1 MEGLR
6 NIAALIGRIL
16 IAVIFLWSGFGK
28 VTNFGGTVGYISSVG
43 LPMPEVAAIVAIIV
57 ELIGGLCLLIGF
69 QARLAALAIAI
80 FTIAAGFS
88 FHTNFADMT
97 QMIMFFKNLAIA
109 GGALQI
115 FAFGAGAF
123 SVDKGR

>member
-43 LPMPEVAAIVAIIV
+43 LPMPEVAAIIAVIV

-69 QARLAALAIAI
+69 QARLAGLAIAI
-80 FTIAAGFS
+80 FTVAAGFS
-88 FHTNFADMT
+88 FHTNFGDMT
-97 QMIMFFKNLAIA
+97 QTIMFFKNLAIA

-123 SVDKGR
+123 SIDKSR

>member
-16 IAVIFLWSGFGK
+16 ISIIFLWSGFGK
-28 VTNFGGTVGYISSVG
+28 VTDFGGTVGYIGSVG
-43 LPMPEVAAIVAIIV
+43 LPMPQAAAVIAIIV

-69 QARLAALAIAI
+69 RARWAALAIAI
-80 FTIAAGFS
+80 FTLAAAFA
-88 FHTNFADMT
+88 FHTNFGDMT